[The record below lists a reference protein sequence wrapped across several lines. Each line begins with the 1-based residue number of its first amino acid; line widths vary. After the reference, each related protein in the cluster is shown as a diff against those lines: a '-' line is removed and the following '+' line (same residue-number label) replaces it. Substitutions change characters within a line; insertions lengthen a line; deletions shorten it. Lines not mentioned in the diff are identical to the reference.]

1 MDMPCDFD
9 QQVSTSWQHTIEQVL
24 NIDRKVFPYVDDTR
38 KCVMDMDVI
47 INGQK
52 HYTSGSYTFGP
63 DATENYACEQ
73 ASIKA
78 KKQIIQQV
86 SPEVLSAK
94 TTRQCTAQQ
103 TEHERSKQVV
113 QVQQP
118 QVVSSREYIVRTPIY
133 YKSDSVGFLSYMEN
147 FFSK

>member
-38 KCVMDMDVI
+38 KCVMDMDVV
-47 INGQK
+47 INGQS
-52 HYTSGSYTFGP
+52 HYTSGSYVFGP

-78 KKQIIQQV
+78 KKEVIQKV

-94 TTRQCTAQQ
+94 TTRQCVTQQ
-103 TEHERSKQVV
+103 IDKVDPPKQVV
-113 QVQQP
+113 VVQKP
-118 QVVSSREYIVRTPIY
+118 QVVEYVVRSPIY
-133 YKSDSVGFLSYMEN
+133 YKGGSTGFLSYLN
-147 FFSK
+147 NVFSK

>member
-1 MDMPCDFD
+1 MEMPCDFD
-9 QQVSTSWQHTIEQVL
+9 KQVSTSWQHTIEQVS

-52 HYTSGSYTFGP
+52 HYTSGSYVFGP

-78 KKQIIQQV
+78 KKEIIQKV
-86 SPEVLSAK
+86 SPELLSAK
-94 TTRQCTAQQ
+94 TTRQCVAQQ
-103 TEHERSKQVV
+103 IEEADPPKQVV
-113 QVQQP
+113 QRP
-118 QVVSSREYIVRTPIY
+118 QVVEYVVRSPIY
-133 YKSDSVGFLSYMEN
+133 YKGGSTGFLSYLDN